1 MKKKVTRIIAMIMMA
16 ALVITGALVS
26 PVGKMKVEARTISE
40 NIAITSLAQGDI
52 ITSGA
57 SVTVTN
63 PGKDLQLGVSSLK
76 EVLNTKTGS
85 YAGDITFAMM
95 TETAPGYSAYR
106 VAVVGENDVT
116 IEGFNPGDK
125 TPGADATSTNTGS
138 VCSHTYEWVETEAA
152 TDTTDA
158 KLAYK
163 CSRCGHIDMWMT
175 EANSAY
181 IKTNREAAD
190 RIAKAPANGTV
201 KLETGNWTSFYRNV
215 IDALAKRPDV
225 TVVITYN
232 DENHNRKCITIP
244 AGTDLTGYID
254 DKGYTG
260 YKFLISKLGETPY
273 KWGK

>member
-76 EVLNTKTGS
+76 EVLKTKTGS

-163 CSRCGHIDMWMT
+163 CSRCGHINMWMT

>member
-190 RIAKAPANGTV
+190 RIAKAPANGTG
-201 KLETGNWTSFYRNV
+201 KLETGNGTSCYRNV

>member
-1 MKKKVTRIIAMIMMA
+1 M
-16 ALVITGALVS
+16 S
-26 PVGKMKVEARTISE
+26 PIGKMKVEAGTYSG
-40 NIAITSLAQGDI
+40 NVAITSLAQGDI
-52 ITSGA
+52 LKAGA
-57 SVTVTN
+57 SVTVTD
-63 PGKDLQLGVSSLK
+63 PGKDLQVGLTSLK
-76 EVLNTKTGS
+76 EVLNRKTGS
-85 YAGDITFAMM
+85 YAGNITFAMI
-95 TETAPGYSAYR
+95 TETAPGFSAYR
-106 VAVVGENDVT
+106 VAAVGEYDIT
-116 IEGFNPGDK
+116 IEGTNSGDK
-125 TPGADATSTNTGS
+125 APGATSTSSNSGS

-190 RIAKAPANGTV
+190 KIAKAPSNGTV

-232 DENHNRKCITIP
+232 DEQHNRKCITIP

-273 KWGK
+273 HWGK